1 MNPETKPNLADKFN
15 EPLHKEQAIFYKSA
29 AKQMIRAFIN
39 KCPRDILIEVLV
51 SKKIIQRDWMQKGTK
66 YKLK

>member
-1 MNPETKPNLADKFN
+1 MKNKSLADELN
-15 EPLHKEQAIFYKSA
+15 ENMHKEQAIFYKSA

-51 SKKIIQRDWMQKGTK
+51 SKKIIKRDWMKKGVK
-66 YKLK
+66 YKLRK